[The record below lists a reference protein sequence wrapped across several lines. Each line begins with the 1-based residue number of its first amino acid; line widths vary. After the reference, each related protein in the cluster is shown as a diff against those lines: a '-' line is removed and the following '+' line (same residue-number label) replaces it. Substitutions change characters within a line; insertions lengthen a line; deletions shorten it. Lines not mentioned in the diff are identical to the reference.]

1 MQLLLVIHEP
11 CVPAPSSPW
20 RDPCLLST
28 VCIYLS
34 QFCRLPHI
42 KLFNSL
48 PQELRLQP
56 LPLSLNLSFQ
66 ISLPAMAASSSRM
79 GSSSSSSGS
88 NSTGISWSLQ
98 FHLSLTSSE
107 ENSLDPKTTRPNYMK
122 VYHQQ
127 PPLVQI
133 VGFKLPTPSASTRSR
148 PVSLHQV
155 GRHPIV
161 MLQLWVE
168 MV

>member
-1 MQLLLVIHEP
+1 MFLPRLHREGILACFLLYVYISH
-11 CVPAPSSPW
+11 SSVDFPI
-20 RDPCLLST
+20 LNFST
-28 VCIYLS
+28 HFHKS
-34 QFCRLPHI
+34 
-42 KLFNSL
+42 S
-48 PQELRLQP
+48 LRLQP

-161 MLQLWVE
+161 MLQL
-168 MV
+168 